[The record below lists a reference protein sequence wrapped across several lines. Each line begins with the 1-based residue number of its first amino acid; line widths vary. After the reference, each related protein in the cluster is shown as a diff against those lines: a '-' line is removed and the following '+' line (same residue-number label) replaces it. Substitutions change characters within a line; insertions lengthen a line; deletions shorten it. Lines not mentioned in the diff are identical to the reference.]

1 MICIVAQHRE
11 FNLLEGINDYK
22 SSKGDT
28 PYLIMSIATALM
40 LEQISKTK
48 IMDKSTDITLN
59 SNAGYYGIFENCKI
73 FIDNTIEFGTVKIV

>member
-1 MICIVAQHRE
+1 MKCIIVQYKTS
-11 FNLLEGINDYK
+11 NLLMDINDYK
-22 SSKGDT
+22 SSKDDT

-73 FIDNTIEFGTVKIV
+73 FIDNAIEFGTVKIV